1 MWKVSTREAE
11 NVRNGWKHFKT
22 ITHHRRLVRRGCF
35 RVGLY
40 WQG

>member
-1 MWKVSTREAE
+1 MWRIFKKGARA
-11 NVRNGWKHFKT
+11 VRNVWKHFKT

-40 WQG
+40 W